1 MDIVSVAGKIGPA
14 ELVIS
19 PVVGVRCRVMQA
31 ADVGPFGVEGRGAG
45 DADDCGFVARGRG
58 DRSVPNPTPKI
69 RFVLSL
75 KCFLIAQCATSLDFR
90 FTSAV

>member
-1 MDIVSVAGKIGPA
+1 MDVVSVAGKIGPA

-45 DADDCGFVARGRG
+45 DVYDCGFLARGRG
-58 DRSVPNPTPKI
+58 DGRTIYSKN
-69 RFVLSL
+69 R
-75 KCFLIAQCATSLDFR
+75 R
-90 FTSAV
+90 